1 MGSRSRTRGK
11 QIDERDTLFS
21 EREPYGAMFHCVYLS
36 AAYLQSTTKA
46 KALLFDLIYQHRG
59 KNNGT
64 LVLCPNE
71 KDNKDGLTVHER
83 TGLSEASIYR
93 AAAELEAR
101 GLITCTRRGN
111 FSRKVSYYALTW
123 APIDRTHIRY
133 ESNVS
138 EITPLHWWKKGPP
151 EWHLKKLRLVSGCH
165 QKMIETIRGSQTDNQ
180 DPLTVVTMTAANVQ

>member
-1 MGSRSRTRGK
+1 MGSHAPTRGK
-11 QIDERDTLFS
+11 QIDTRDTLHNAGES
-21 EREPYGAMFHCVYLS
+21 YGSMFHCVYLS
-36 AAYLQSTTKA
+36 IARMGASPKA
-46 KALLFDLIYQHRG
+46 KILLDDLIYQYRG
-59 KNNGT
+59 RNNGI

-71 KDNKDGLTVHER
+71 KDKKDGLTVHER

-133 ESNVS
+133 DSNVS

-151 EWHLKKLRLVSGCH
+151 EWHLKKLRLVSRCH

>member
-71 KDNKDGLTVHER
+71 KDNKDEFDHDVGFHKKAEKGEAAIVDNRRWDVAFHEIPLLAGCSTAFAHGPHQTAR
-83 TGLSEASIYR
+83 SIRSPYPT
-93 AAAELEAR
+93 E
-101 GLITCTRRGN
+101 IRR
-111 FSRKVSYYALTW
+111 
-123 APIDRTHIRY
+123 
-133 ESNVS
+133 
-138 EITPLHWWKKGPP
+138 
-151 EWHLKKLRLVSGCH
+151 KLG
-165 QKMIETIRGSQTDNQ
+165 I
-180 DPLTVVTMTAANVQ
+180 